1 MPVPAPAEKAV
12 TASGGRRGALV
23 SPVRWAAVVVVLLG
37 VFIAVDVLILAADGR
52 YLRVLGELAAEKGDF
67 DGSAL
72 ESFGAEFAAAEE
84 DYSFYGNLSS
94 QLLPVV
100 AVAFL
105 FWFFRTRINGE
116 VFAPDGHRRGRL
128 WTVGAWVTPIV
139 NLWFPRQLAGDI
151 WKASSPPGSRV
162 SYVVVNAWWG
172 MWVATN
178 LLGVVGSSQMRG
190 ADGFGELR
198 AAVRTLFL
206 SDLLDA
212 AAAVLAIVFV
222 WRLTA
227 LQHVRI
233 NTPTPLPE
241 PA

>member
-1 MPVPAPAEKAV
+1 M
-12 TASGGRRGALV
+12 
-23 SPVRWAAVVVVLLG
+23 VVLLG
-37 VFIAVDVLILAADGR
+37 VFLAVDVLILAAGGR

-67 DGSAL
+67 GGSDFEPF
-72 ESFGAEFAAAEE
+72 ESSGAEFAAADE
-84 DYSFYGNLSS
+84 DYSFYGNLSV

-100 AVAFL
+100 ALAFL

-116 VFAPDGHRRGRL
+116 VFTPDGHRRGRL

-139 NLWFPRQLAGDI
+139 NLWFPRQIAGDI

-178 LLGVVGSSQMRG
+178 LFGVVGSSQMRG
-190 ADGFGELR
+190 AEGFGELR

-222 WRLTA
+222 WRHTA

-233 NTPTPLPE
+233 NTLTNTRHTLPE

>member
-1 MPVPAPAEKAV
+1 M
-12 TASGGRRGALV
+12 
-23 SPVRWAAVVVVLLG
+23 VVLLG
-37 VFIAVDVLILAADGR
+37 VFIPVDVLILAAGGR
-52 YLRVLGELAAEKGDF
+52 YLRVLGELAAEKGEF
-67 DGSAL
+67 GGSTFGSF
-72 ESFGAEFAAAEE
+72 ESLGLFRAEFVAADE

-94 QLLPVV
+94 PLLPVV

-105 FWFFRTRINGE
+105 FWFFRARINGE
-116 VFAPDGHRRGRL
+116 VFTPDGHRRGRL
-128 WTVGAWVTPIV
+128 WTVGAWVVPIV
-139 NLWFPRQLAGDI
+139 NLWFPRQIAGDI
-151 WKASSPPGSRV
+151 WKAGSPPGSRV
-162 SYVVVNAWWG
+162 SHVVVNAWWG

-178 LLGVVGSSQMRG
+178 VLGIAGSSQMRR
-190 ADGFGELR
+190 AEAFGELR
-198 AAVRTLFL
+198 AAVRTLLL

-233 NTPTPLPE
+233 NTRTPLPE